1 MSTVTSGSYKNIWHG
16 KGRQRIEIPKSILKT
31 YVLPNKLASPFFIG
45 SLGYYPQ
52 AAGHYTNRKKGLPEN
67 LLIYCV
73 DGNGWFRIR
82 NKNYKVQPNEFFI
95 LPRNTEHAYGS
106 DDNNPW
112 SIYWLHFGGTQLPD
126 LNKLPAVT
134 TAFAPTPIR
143 GREEII
149 AAFNKIYHALS
160 MGYSINNLLFANLCV
175 PHFLSLFI
183 YNSQHFY
190 ESPALQSNVIDL
202 AIKYMTQHVDK
213 IISLP
218 ELSASYNY
226 STSRFSS
233 LFKDR
238 TGFAPIDY
246 FLHMK
251 VQKATQLLDFTEK
264 SVKEIAAELGFDDPY
279 YFSRLFKK
287 IMALSPTDFRN
298 HRRITMK
305 AN

>member
-1 MSTVTSGSYKNIWHG
+1 MTNNLSGSYKNIWHG

-31 YVLPNKLASPFFIG
+31 FVLPNKLASTFFIG

-52 AAGHYTNRKKGLPEN
+52 AAGHYAARKKGLPEN
-67 LLIYCV
+67 LLIYCA

-82 NKNYKVQPNEFFI
+82 NKKYNVQPNDFFI
-95 LPRNTEHAYGS
+95 LPRNTEHSYGS

-112 SIYWLHFGGTQLPD
+112 SIYWLHFGGVQIQD
-126 LNKLPAVT
+126 FNKLPAVT
-134 TAFAPTPIR
+134 SAFAPTQIR

-149 AAFNKIYHALS
+149 AAFNKMYHALS

-183 YNSQHFY
+183 YNTQHFY

-202 AIKYMTQHVDK
+202 AVQYMNQHVDK

-264 SVKEIAAELGFDDPY
+264 SVKEIAGELGFDDPY

-287 IMALSPTDFRN
+287 IMALSPTEFRS
-298 HRRITMK
+298 HRRTTMK
-305 AN
+305 A

>member
-1 MSTVTSGSYKNIWHG
+1 MSTNLSGSYKNIWHG

-31 YVLPNKLASPFFIG
+31 FVLPNKLASNFFIG

-52 AAGHYTNRKKGLPEN
+52 AAGHYTARKKGLPEN
-67 LLIYCV
+67 LLIYCA

-82 NKNYKVQPNEFFI
+82 NKKYNVQPSEFFI
-95 LPRNTEHAYGS
+95 LPRNTEHSYGS

-126 LNKLPAVT
+126 FNKLPAVMS
-134 TAFAPTPIR
+134 AFAPTQIR

-149 AAFNKIYHALS
+149 TAFNKLYHALS

-183 YNSQHFY
+183 YNTQHFY
-190 ESPALQSNVIDL
+190 ESPALNSNVIDL
-202 AIKYMTQHVDK
+202 AVQYMNKHVDK
-213 IISLP
+213 NISLP

-264 SVKEIAAELGFDDPY
+264 SVKEIAGELGFDDPY

-287 IMALSPTDFRN
+287 IMALSPTDFRE
-298 HRRITMK
+298 HRRTVMK
-305 AN
+305 S